1 MQLTPQRKPTM
12 QRFEW
17 FDLPE
22 SVRMTVEQASG
33 PVVKAEAA
41 TEGLNSHLAA
51 VLYTASGSLFL
62 KGIRTDHPAVA
73 AQQRE
78 AAINP
83 HVRSVTP
90 ELLWHTEVDGWN
102 LLAFECVEGRH
113 ADYAPGSSDLPKVV
127 EVLAELGG
135 IRAPKLPLRAAEER
149 WAEHVDDPASLE
161 LLAGGTLLHTDISPY
176 NVLITSGPARIIDWA
191 WPTKGAAFIDPCYFA
206 IRLMAAGHSP
216 EQAEYWTSQ
225 VPAWRNAP
233 KEAVDTFVSI
243 SARMWGEIAE
253 NAPDDQWKQRMGSIA
268 QEWAAHRRAIR
279 QAASEEFRRGSA
291 ASSI

>member
-1 MQLTPQRKPTM
+1 MQPTPQRKPTM

-22 SVRMTVEQASG
+22 SVRSTVEHASG

-83 HVRSVTP
+83 YVRTVTP
-90 ELLWHTEVDGWN
+90 ELLWQAEIDGWN
-102 LLAFECVEGRH
+102 LLAFECAEGRH

-127 EVLAELGG
+127 DILTGLSA
-135 IRAPKLPLRAAEER
+135 IRVPELPLRRAQER
-149 WAEHVDDPASLE
+149 WAEHVDDPATLE
-161 LLAGGTLLHTDISPY
+161 LLAGDTLLHTDISPY
-176 NVLITSGPARIIDWA
+176 NILITSGPARVIDWA

-206 IRLMAAGHSP
+206 IRLMAAGHTP
-216 EQAEYWTSQ
+216 EQAEHWAGC
-225 VPAWRNAP
+225 VPAWRDAP
-233 KEAVDTFVSI
+233 KEAIDAFVSI
-243 SARMWGEIAE
+243 SARLWGEIAA
-253 NAPDDQWKQRMGSIA
+253 NAPGDPWKQRMGQVA
-268 QEWAAHRRAIR
+268 RAWGWYR
-279 QAASEEFRRGSA
+279 MGSQ
-291 ASSI
+291 